1 MITSPL
7 WVVNG
12 LRGECEEDNL
22 LGIEL
27 EICNSVM
34 AYVIWAYC
42 FRVCTKIIALEGR
55 TILILYHSFALASVQ
70 D

>member
-1 MITSPL
+1 MVCVERVRKITY
-7 WVVNG
+7 
-12 LRGECEEDNL
+12 